1 MLGRTLRVDHVE
13 EYRKPKEHG
22 DEDDITKKIRAEGIA
37 PKVPEMPV
45 VMPAETSTGAKTE
58 PVKGKHC

>member
-1 MLGRTLRVDHVE
+1 ME

-37 PKVPEMPV
+37 PKVPEMPAI
-45 VMPAETSTGAKTE
+45 MPAETSTGAKTE
-58 PVKGKHC
+58 QVKGKKIYL